1 MAISEE
7 DLMSAFDDELDEYFM
22 DMTEASTIT
31 ISADDLYLGS
41 TVTNCTTSGPV
52 NWPTDV
58 ITLNGDSS
66 NLTISNNTEIIV
78 ERNGGNIKLIET
90 IQEQQM
96 QIQALTDMISEMVE
110 QGDFKIDWDL
120 EKRVD
125 QKKFL
130 KKLST

>member
-1 MAISEE
+1 
-7 DLMSAFDDELDEYFM
+7 MSAFDDELDEYFM
-22 DMTEASTIT
+22 DMTEASTVT

-41 TVTNCTTSGPV
+41 TVANRS
-52 NWPTDV
+52 NEV
-58 ITLNGDSS
+58 ITINSDSS